1 MRGKPSVEVKLGIVQ
16 TSVALRIKPGHGEPS
31 ALLVRDERLEFL
43 VVHIVE
49 RLPVARYRPART
61 VRSASKRS
69 RKPARSEASSLQR
82 PVARHVVLDLSDLA
96 DDRLALLDARLDE
109 RGALRVSATGAEL
122 VVAAVDVVDDSRED
136 DRPSLQDRLIAVGGA
151 CAVSMEPDANE
162 SVRSVRGT
170 GTYAKLGRSDEI
182 VRER

>member
-1 MRGKPSVEVKLGIVQ
+1 M
-16 TSVALRIKPGHGEPS
+16 
-31 ALLVRDERLEFL
+31 
-43 VVHIVE
+43 
-49 RLPVARYRPART
+49 
-61 VRSASKRS
+61 KRS
-69 RKPARSEASSLQR
+69 RKSTRSEASSLQR

-96 DDRLALLDARLDE
+96 DDRLALFDARFDE

-136 DRPSLQDRLIAVGGA
+136 DRPTLQDRLVTAGGA

-162 SVRSVRGT
+162 NVRSVRGT

>member
-1 MRGKPSVEVKLGIVQ
+1 MRRKPSVEVKLGIVQ
-16 TSVALRIKPGHGEPS
+16 TSVVLRIKPGHGEPS

-49 RLPVARYRPART
+49 RLPIARYRSAHT
-61 VRSASKRS
+61 ARSASKRS

-82 PVARHVVLDLSDLA
+82 PVARHVVLDLADLA
-96 DDRLALLDARLDE
+96 DDRLALFDARLDE

-136 DRPSLQDRLIAVGGA
+136 DWPTFQDRLVAAGGA
-151 CAVSMEPDANE
+151 YAVSIEPDAL
-162 SVRSVRGT
+162 RGARKT

-182 VRER
+182 VCER